1 MLWARIRSLCAGL
14 TGLALTVAAPAG
26 ANAAAIVNPSF
37 EDGLTGW
44 TWSAT
49 GRFGGGTVTGL
60 HGLPTDGASSG
71 RIYSLVSS
79 GFAAGQYGSLTQQVD
94 LGAIDAISFDAALD
108 SAQGRIL
115 GAFSPL
121 LEATFLVDGFVLWR
135 TSQWGSH
142 LNQTVDVSELTGLHT
157 IEFRNQALANGF
169 SGPSNWFV
177 FDNLDWTL
185 SPEHTQLKLLA
196 VPAPAPLLVIALGL
210 AVLGASW
217 RCVRVRD

>member
-1 MLWARIRSLCAGL
+1 MLWATIRSLCAGL
-14 TGLALTVAAPAG
+14 AGLAFTAAATGG

-37 EDGLTGW
+37 ENGLTGW
-44 TWSAT
+44 TWSST

-60 HGLPTDGASSG
+60 HGLPTDGANSG
-71 RIYSLVSS
+71 RIYSLVGS
-79 GFAAGQYGSLTQQVD
+79 GFAAGQYGSLAQQVD

-115 GAFSPL
+115 NAFSPL
-121 LEATFLVDGFVLWR
+121 FEAALIVDGFVLWR

-142 LNQTVDVSELTGLHT
+142 LNQTVDV
-157 IEFRNQALANGF
+157 F

-196 VPAPAPLLVIALGL
+196 VPAPAPPLVTVLGL
-210 AVLGASW
+210 AVLGAS
-217 RCVRVRD
+217 RRRVRARD

>member
-1 MLWARIRSLCAGL
+1 MLWATIRSLCAGL
-14 TGLALTVAAPAG
+14 AGLALVVAAAG
-26 ANAAAIVNPSF
+26 GAGAAAIVNPSF

-44 TWSAT
+44 TWGST

-60 HGLPTDGASSG
+60 HGLPTDGTRSG
-71 RIYSLVSS
+71 RIHSLVSS
-79 GFAAGQYGSLTQQVD
+79 GFAGGQYGSLSQQVD

-108 SAQGRIL
+108 SAQGRML
-115 GAFSPL
+115 NAFSPL
-121 LEATFLVDGFVLWR
+121 FEAAFVVDGFVLWR

-142 LNQTVDVSELTGLHT
+142 LNQSVDVSELTGLHT

-185 SPEHTQLKLLA
+185 SPEHAELKLA
-196 VPAPAPLLVIALGL
+196 EIPAPAPLLVIGLGL
-210 AVLGASW
+210 VVLGASQG
-217 RCVRVRD
+217 RARARD